1 MPSVNDTSIKAAAQ
15 SVKAYIDDQKRKE
28 LLRFIT
34 CGSVDDGKSTL
45 IGRLLYESKL
55 LFEDQ
60 MENLKN
66 ISKKMGTQGD
76 DIDYALLVDGLAAER
91 EQGITI
97 DVAYRFFNTEK
108 RKFIVIDTPGHEQ
121 YTRNMATGASQ
132 ASLAVLMVDARQGL
146 TTQTKRH
153 SYIVH
158 SLGIRNIVVAINK
171 MDLVEYGQ
179 ARFEE
184 LVEDYR
190 EFAAQIG
197 LTEFTAIPMSA
208 LKGDNVVDASPK
220 MKWYKGPSLVEH
232 LHAVPG
238 EGNQDD
244 SAFRMPVQWVNRP
257 DLDFRG
263 YAGRITSGQIKVGDT
278 IRVMPSGKTSKL
290 ARISTFDGDLKT
302 AASGQSVTLCL
313 EDEVDVSR
321 GDTLINDAQTAPDLG
336 DRFVVKLLWMAEG
349 NLKIGTTYRL
359 KLGTQTMNASVTR
372 INHVIDMN
380 TLQELKSDGLE
391 LNEIAQ
397 CVVRTERPIC
407 YETYEASRDMGGFIL
422 VDKFSN
428 ATVALGLIDGVQ
440 TGLDVDQRTQELT
453 IDRDARSV
461 QKNQKP
467 VTIWFTGIKRGG
479 KTLVADSL
487 ERKLYERGHHSF
499 ILDSGNILKGMSE
512 DLDSTQSNLIENT
525 RRVAHIAKL
534 MNEAGL
540 IVMSCFTSALTS
552 ERRMAR
558 GIIGEEHFIEVHM
571 DTPIEISRA
580 QDKQGFYDK
589 AERGEIRNV
598 AGIDMR
604 YEEPKAADL
613 TFSFQ
618 RHSADE
624 AAEAILQLLAE
635 RGII

>member
-1 MPSVNDTSIKAAAQ
+1 MASVNETSIKAAAQ

-184 LVEDYR
+184 LVENYR

-197 LTEFTAIPMSA
+197 LTELTAIPMSA

-263 YAGRITSGQIKVGDT
+263 YAGRITSGQVTIGDT

-302 AASGQSVTLCL
+302 AISGQSVTLCL

-321 GDTLINDAQTAPDLG
+321 GDTLINDGQTAPDLG

-349 NLKIGTTYRL
+349 NFKIGTTYRL
-359 KLGTQTMNASVTR
+359 KLGTQTINASVTR

-380 TLQELKSDGLE
+380 TLQELKSDGLQ

-407 YETYEASRDMGGFIL
+407 YETYQADRDMGGFIL

-440 TGLDVDQRTQELT
+440 TGLDVDQRTKELT

-467 VTIWFTGIKRGG
+467 VTVWFTGIKRGG

-512 DLDSTQSNLIENT
+512 DLGSTQSNLIENT
-525 RRVAHIAKL
+525 RRVAHVAKL

-558 GIIGEEHFIEVHM
+558 RIIGEEHFIEVHM

-580 QDKQGFYDK
+580 QDNQGFYDK

-598 AGIDMR
+598 AGVDMR

-618 RHSADE
+618 KHSADE
-624 AAEAILQLLAE
+624 AAEAILKLLTE
-635 RGII
+635 RGVI